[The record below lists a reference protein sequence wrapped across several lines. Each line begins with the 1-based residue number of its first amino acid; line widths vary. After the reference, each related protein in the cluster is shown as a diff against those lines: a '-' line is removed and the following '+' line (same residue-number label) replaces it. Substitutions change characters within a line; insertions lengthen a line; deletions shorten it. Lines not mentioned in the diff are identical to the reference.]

1 MAILNKK
8 WELLLERRKNHRR
21 IKMAKRLKELSKLV
35 DANKLYS
42 VEEAADLVKQTAK
55 AKFDESVEVHIRL
68 GIDPKQ
74 SDQIVRGTVLLPN
87 GIGKTRTVF
96 VVAKGEKQTEAE
108 KAGADKVGSTD
119 LIEDIAKG
127 DLNFDVLVA
136 TPDCMKDLSKVA
148 KILGPKGLMPNPK
161 SGTVTFDIGKTVQEL
176 KKGKVAYKNDSFG
189 IVHCSVG
196 KASFEK
202 DKLVENIKTLVS
214 AVLKAKPSAAKGQ
227 YVKSISVSS
236 TMGPGIYI
244 DQNSK
249 M

>member
-1 MAILNKK
+1 
-8 WELLLERRKNHRR
+8 
-21 IKMAKRLKELSKLV
+21 MAKRLKELSKLV

-55 AKFDESVEVHIRL
+55 AKFDESVELHIRL

-74 SDQIVRGTVLLPN
+74 SDQIVRGTILLPN
-87 GIGKTRTVF
+87 GIGKTRKVA
-96 VVAKGEKQTEAE
+96 VIAKGEKQLEAE
-108 KAGADKVGSTD
+108 KAGADKAGSTEI
-119 LIEDIAKG
+119 IEEITKG
-127 DLNFDVLVA
+127 VLDFDVLVA

-161 SGTVTFDIGKTVQEL
+161 AGTVTFDIENTVKDL
-176 KKGKVAYKNDSFG
+176 KKGRLEYKNDSFG
-189 IVHCSVG
+189 IIHCSVG

-202 DKLVENIKTLVS
+202 DKLVENIKALVS
-214 AVLKAKPSAAKGQ
+214 AIIKAKPSAAKGQ

>member
-1 MAILNKK
+1 
-8 WELLLERRKNHRR
+8 
-21 IKMAKRLKELSKLV
+21 MAKRLKELSKLV

-96 VVAKGEKQTEAE
+96 VITKGEKQTEAE

>member
-1 MAILNKK
+1 
-8 WELLLERRKNHRR
+8 
-21 IKMAKRLKELSKLV
+21 MAKRLKELSKLV

-176 KKGKVAYKNDSFG
+176 KKGKVAYKNDSFE

>member
-1 MAILNKK
+1 
-8 WELLLERRKNHRR
+8 
-21 IKMAKRLKELSKLV
+21 MAKRLKELSKLV

-87 GIGKTRTVF
+87 GIGKTRTVY
-96 VVAKGEKQTEAE
+96 VIAKGEKQTEAE

-127 DLNFDVLVA
+127 ELNFDVLVA

-189 IVHCSVG
+189 IIHCSVG

-202 DKLVENIKTLVS
+202 EKLVENIKALVG
-214 AVLKAKPSAAKGQ
+214 AVVKAKPSAAKGQ
-227 YVKSISVSS
+227 YIKSVSISS

>member
-1 MAILNKK
+1 M
-8 WELLLERRKNHRR
+8 NHRR

-96 VVAKGEKQTEAE
+96 VIAKGEKQTEAE

-119 LIEDIAKG
+119 LIEEISKG

-244 DQNSK
+244 DQNAK

>member
-1 MAILNKK
+1 
-8 WELLLERRKNHRR
+8 
-21 IKMAKRLKELSKLV
+21 MAKRLKELSKLV

-127 DLNFDVLVA
+127 DLNFDVFVA
-136 TPDCMKDLSKVA
+136 TTDCMKDLSKVA

>member
-1 MAILNKK
+1 
-8 WELLLERRKNHRR
+8 
-21 IKMAKRLKELSKLV
+21 MAKRLKELSKLV

-87 GIGKTRTVF
+87 GIGKTRTVY
-96 VVAKGEKQTEAE
+96 VIAKGEKQTEAE

-127 DLNFDVLVA
+127 ELNFDVLVA

-189 IVHCSVG
+189 LVHCSVG
-196 KASFEK
+196 QASFEK
-202 DKLVENIKTLVS
+202 EKLVENIKTLVS

>member
-1 MAILNKK
+1 
-8 WELLLERRKNHRR
+8 
-21 IKMAKRLKELSKLV
+21 MAKRLKELSKLV

-136 TPDCMKDLSKVA
+136 TPDCMKDLSKGA

-161 SGTVTFDIGKTVQEL
+161 SGTVTFDIGRTVQEL

>member
-1 MAILNKK
+1 MT
-8 WELLLERRKNHRR
+8 
-21 IKMAKRLKELSKLV
+21 KRFKEVSKLV
-35 DANKLYS
+35 DSSKIYS

-74 SDQIVRGTVLLPN
+74 SDQIVRGTILLPN
-87 GIGKTRTVF
+87 GIGKTRS
-96 VVAKGEKQTEAE
+96 VVVIAKGEKQIEAE

-119 LIEDIAKG
+119 IVEEITKG
-127 DLNFDVLVA
+127 WLDFDVLVA
-136 TPDCMKDLSKVA
+136 TPNCMKDLSKVA

-189 IVHCSVG
+189 IIHCSVG

-202 DKLVENIKTLVS
+202 EKLVENIKVLVG
-214 AVLKAKPSAAKGQ
+214 AVVKAKPSAAKGQ
-227 YVKSISVSS
+227 YIKSVSISS
-236 TMGPGIYI
+236 TMGPGIYV
-244 DQNSK
+244 DSK

>member
-1 MAILNKK
+1 
-8 WELLLERRKNHRR
+8 
-21 IKMAKRLKELSKLV
+21 MAKRLKELSKLV

-55 AKFDESVEVHIRL
+55 AKFDESVEIHIRL
-68 GIDPKQ
+68 GIDPRQ
-74 SDQIVRGTVLLPN
+74 SDQIVRGTILLPN
-87 GIGKTRTVF
+87 GIGKTRKVA
-96 VVAKGEKQTEAE
+96 VIAKGEKQLEAE
-108 KAGADKVGSTD
+108 KAGADKVGATEIVEEIS
-119 LIEDIAKG
+119 KG
-127 DLNFDVLVA
+127 IMDFDVLVA
-136 TPDCMKDLSKVA
+136 TPDSMKDLSKVA

-161 SGTVTFDIGKTVQEL
+161 AGTVTFDIEKTVKDL
-176 KKGKVAYKNDSFG
+176 KKGRVEYKNDSFG
-189 IVHCSVG
+189 IIHCSVG

-202 DKLVENIKTLVS
+202 DKLVENIKTIVG

-227 YVKSISVSS
+227 YVKSISISS

>member
-1 MAILNKK
+1 
-8 WELLLERRKNHRR
+8 
-21 IKMAKRLKELSKLV
+21 MAKRLKELSKLV